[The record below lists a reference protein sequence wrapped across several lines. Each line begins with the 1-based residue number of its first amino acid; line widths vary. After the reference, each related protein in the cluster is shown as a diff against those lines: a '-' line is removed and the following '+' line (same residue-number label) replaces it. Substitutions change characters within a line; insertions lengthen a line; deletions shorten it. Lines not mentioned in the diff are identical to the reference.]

1 MEKQRSSN
9 AYWRTYLES
18 SFDCASISFF
28 IEWLLLMVINSKNE
42 MLDDLSLFISIVR
55 AGSLNMASEQQ
66 NIPAATLTRR
76 LKKWLYGISSVFNN
90 SMI

>member
-1 MEKQRSSN
+1 
-9 AYWRTYLES
+9 
-18 SFDCASISFF
+18 
-28 IEWLLLMVINSKNE
+28 

-76 LKKWLYGISSVFNN
+76 LKN
-90 SMI
+90 